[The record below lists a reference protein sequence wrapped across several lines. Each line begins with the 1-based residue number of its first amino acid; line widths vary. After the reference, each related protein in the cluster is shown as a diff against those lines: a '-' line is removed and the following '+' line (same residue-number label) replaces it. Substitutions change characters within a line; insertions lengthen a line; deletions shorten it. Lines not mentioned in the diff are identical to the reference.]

1 MPKRPLKAVSSRPSL
16 RSSRFRLLRL
26 PAMADANTLGKF
38 ELNTRLAGS
47 RNSLN
52 LEDLKLGLD
61 DTAFSGRFGIADF
74 ARQSLRAQL
83 KGDKLDLDRY
93 L

>member
-1 MPKRPLKAVSSRPSL
+1 
-16 RSSRFRLLRL
+16 LLRL
-26 PAMADANTLGKF
+26 PARRVFSSNLPRVLASAM
-38 ELNTRLAGS
+38 AGS

>member
-1 MPKRPLKAVSSRPSL
+1 
-16 RSSRFRLLRL
+16 
-26 PAMADANTLGKF
+26 MADANTLGKF

-61 DTAFSGRFGIADF
+61 DTAL
-74 ARQSLRAQL
+74 SLITISEHTR
-83 KGDKLDLDRY
+83 REVIT
-93 L
+93 